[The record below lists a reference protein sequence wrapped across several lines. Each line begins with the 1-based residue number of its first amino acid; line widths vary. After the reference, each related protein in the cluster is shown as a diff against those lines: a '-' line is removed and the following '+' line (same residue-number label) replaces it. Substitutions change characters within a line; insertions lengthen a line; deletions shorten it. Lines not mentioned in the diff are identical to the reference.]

1 MAANPKVNASV
12 EQANVST
19 GWDEAKAE
27 EMAELLTPVP
37 VPNKIPADIEGPKPD
52 ISSISTISTQ
62 QAWKR
67 LLNDIGQRTKLLARE
82 RPQLFI
88 AGAGVIGLALGIWW
102 RAKGRKYYA

>member
-37 VPNKIPADIEGPKPD
+37 VPNKIPAHIEGPKPD
-52 ISSISTISTQ
+52 ISFISTQ

-67 LLNDIGQRTKLLARE
+67 FLNDIVQRTKLLARE

-88 AGAGVIGLALGIWW
+88 AGAGVVGLALGIWW